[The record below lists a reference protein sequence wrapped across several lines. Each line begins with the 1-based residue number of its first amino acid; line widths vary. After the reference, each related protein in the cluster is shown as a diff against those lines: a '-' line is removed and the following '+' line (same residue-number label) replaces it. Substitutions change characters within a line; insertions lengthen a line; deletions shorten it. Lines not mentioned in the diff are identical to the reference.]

1 MDNVYWFVEENTL
14 YYCGT
19 HQKWVA
25 AEFEKTEDGK
35 WKITYCCGVEIV
47 DEKPESIYEEMQRYK

>member
-1 MDNVYWFVEENTL
+1 MTRVYWFVEEHTL

-25 AEFEKTEDGK
+25 AEFGLTDNGK

-47 DEKPESIYEEMQRYK
+47 DEKPESMFEELERYK